1 MGKILYQ
8 ITVKGR
14 VQGVGY
20 RYSARNQARFL
31 GLKGKAKNLSDG
43 SVYIEAE
50 GTKSQLDEFVIWCKK
65 GPGFGQVDFVNVVS
79 SDLKHYSKF
88 NVIH

>member
-20 RYSARNQARFL
+20 RYSAREQARFL
-31 GLKGKAKNLSDG
+31 GLKGMVKNLSDG

-50 GTKSQLDEFVIWCKK
+50 GTKLQLNEFVAWCRK
-65 GPGFGQVDFVNVVS
+65 GPGFGQVDYVNVVL
-79 SDLKHYSKF
+79 SDLKHYLKF